1 MGDHRMNI
9 KIEIEF
15 HKVKQKTDMWINYM
29 PDTSDYDRVDR
40 RIVEFIQESYETG
53 MRVYERENIERM
65 EIEHA
70 DEIESEERAELK
82 RLQDKYNTPHKDT
95 T

>member
-15 HKVKQKTDMWINYM
+15 HGVKQKTDMWINYIKDSM
-29 PDTSDYDRVDR
+29 CETDR
-40 RIVEFIQESYETG
+40 RIIEFIDGVYQKG
-53 MRVYERENIERM
+53 MKVYNKDVEQYFAK
-65 EIEHA
+65 EHA
-70 DEIESEERAELK
+70 KEIESEERAELK

-95 T
+95 A